1 MSRSVVRDPVE
12 GLRKR
17 LGNSALRLRGGSSTE
32 DVAVVRMRRIILPL
46 TGAALCAT
54 AAYGVLPLAHQSYR
68 LLAAQDEPAALADIA
83 VDKALSAQV
92 ARSEIESALNNQ
104 DPELAASF
112 LELARDR
119 GIAVDPQ
126 LAQRVDAANAIG
138 AQLVRTAA
146 NFGHGLVTGAPDD
159 LAGLAGTATGDL
171 FVFGDI
177 RDAVREGR
185 HLARGEPADELILGL
200 ACAGILVTAAT
211 YASLGVAAPERVG
224 LSFVKAAR
232 RTGRLAAP
240 VAEWMTRSVREVVDS
255 KALAVALN
263 KASITAPTEAL
274 RLARDAVK
282 VERAESVMATMRD
295 IGRVRTKAGTRAALE
310 GLKLSEG
317 PGDVARLA
325 RLAETK
331 GSKTRAI
338 LKLAGRAGF
347 VLTAA
352 VIDLLSWVFAAF
364 CALFGFCSAV
374 KRTTERATERY
385 LRWRKRRRARAVA
398 AAQGKP
404 LVAARG

>member
-1 MSRSVVRDPVE
+1 MP
-12 GLRKR
+12 
-17 LGNSALRLRGGSSTE
+17 
-32 DVAVVRMRRIILPL
+32 RMRRIILPL
-46 TGAALCAT
+46 TVAALCAGAT
-54 AAYGVLPLAHQSYR
+54 YAVVPRAHESYR
-68 LLAAQDEPAALADIA
+68 LLQAQDEPAALADIA
-83 VDKALSAQV
+83 VDKTLSASV
-92 ARSEIESALNNQ
+92 TRTEIENALNNQ

-126 LAQRVDAANAIG
+126 LAQRVEAANAAG
-138 AQLVRTAA
+138 AQLVRAA
-146 NFGHGLVTGAPDD
+146 ASFGHGLVTGAPDD

-185 HLARGEPADELILGL
+185 HLARGEQADELILGL

-211 YASLGVAAPERVG
+211 YATLGAAAPERVG

-240 VAEWMTRSVREVVDS
+240 VAEWMTRSVREVVDTRAFGA
-255 KALAVALN
+255 ALS
-263 KASITAPTEAL
+263 KASITAPAEAL

-282 VERAESVMATMRD
+282 VERAEGVMTMMRD
-295 IGRVRTKAGTRAALE
+295 VGRVRAKAGTRAALE

-317 PGDVARLA
+317 PRDVARVA

-338 LKLAGRAGF
+338 LKLVGRAGF

-352 VIDLLSWVFAAF
+352 VIDLLSWIFTAF
-364 CALFGFCSAV
+364 WAVFGFCAAI
-374 KRTTERATERY
+374 KRTTERTTERY
-385 LRWRKRRRARAVA
+385 LRWRKRRRARRQAIA
-398 AAQGKP
+398 AAQRRAA
-404 LVAARG
+404 VAGAG

>member
-1 MSRSVVRDPVE
+1 
-12 GLRKR
+12 
-17 LGNSALRLRGGSSTE
+17 
-32 DVAVVRMRRIILPL
+32 MRRIILPL
-46 TGAALCAT
+46 TVAAVCAT
-54 AAYGVLPLAHQSYR
+54 AATGVLPVAHQSYR

-83 VDKALSAQV
+83 VDKALSAPV
-92 ARSEIESALNNQ
+92 ARSEIENALNNQ

-126 LAQRVDAANAIG
+126 LAQRVDAANAAG
-138 AQLVRTAA
+138 AQVVRAAA

-200 ACAGILVTAAT
+200 ACAGMLVTAAT
-211 YASLGVAAPERVG
+211 YATLGAAAPERVG

-240 VAEWMTRSVREVVDS
+240 VAEWMTRSVREVVDT

-263 KASITAPTEAL
+263 KASITAPAEAM

-282 VERAESVMATMRD
+282 LDRAESVIATMRD
-295 IGRVRTKAGTRAALE
+295 IGRVRSKAGTRAVLD

-317 PGDVARLA
+317 PDDVARLA

-352 VIDLLSWVFAAF
+352 VIDLLSWLFAAV
-364 CALFGFCSAV
+364 CAVFGFCSAV
-374 KRTTERATERY
+374 KRATERTTERY
-385 LRWRKRRRARAVA
+385 LRWRNRRRAVA
-398 AAQGKP
+398 AAHHKP
-404 LVAARG
+404 LASITRAGLPAART